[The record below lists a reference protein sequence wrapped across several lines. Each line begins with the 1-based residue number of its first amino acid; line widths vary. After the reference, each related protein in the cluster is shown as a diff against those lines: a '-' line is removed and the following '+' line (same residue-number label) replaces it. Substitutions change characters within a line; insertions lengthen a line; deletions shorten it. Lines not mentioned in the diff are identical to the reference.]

1 MTTLF
6 EIQKSSKG
14 IKYNDNL
21 TEKELE
27 KAFGVTGYYS
37 FTTSSIDG
45 SSFVFYGRS
54 VEGNTYTTVTRTG
67 DVKITTVLRSAK
79 PYDNGL
85 IPEETE
91 IGDIVFLIQK
101 KATGFVFK
109 GVVDLISVEITDRKK
124 EDRYNWLL
132 SCIYHGKIRD
142 ENNAYSLSTVEK
154 DTLETAVYIP
164 SPEGKKKA
172 VYTTTYERNPANRA
186 AAIAEHGT
194 VCMACGFDFGKM
206 YGRYG
211 EGFIEVHHT
220 KPLFE
225 GDGEIVPDPKTDL
238 ICLCANCHRM
248 VHHFKN
254 KVLTLQELKEIIREA
269 ERN

>member
-1 MTTLF
+1 MNTLF
-6 EIQKSSKG
+6 EIQKSPKG
-14 IKYNDNL
+14 IKYNESL

-37 FTTSSIDG
+37 FTTSSVDG

-54 VEGNTYTTVTRTG
+54 VEGNTHTTVSRIG

-79 PYDNGL
+79 PYDDGL

-91 IGDIVFLIQK
+91 IGDTVFLIQK

-109 GVVDLISVEITDRKK
+109 GVVDLVKVEITERKK
-124 EDRYNWLL
+124 ENRYNWLL
-132 SCIYHGKIRD
+132 SCIYYGKIRD
-142 ENNAYSLSTVEK
+142 EENAYSLRIIEK
-154 DTLETAVYIP
+154 DNLETVVYVP

-172 VYTTTYERNPANRA
+172 VYTTKYERNPANRN
-186 AAIAEHGT
+186 AAIIAHGST
-194 VCMACGFDFGKM
+194 CMACGFDFGEK

-248 VHHFKN
+248 VHHFRN
-254 KVLTLQELKEIIREA
+254 KVLTLQELKEIIKA
-269 ERN
+269 AKQ